1 MQPSSNRSM
10 FPLWVSRVVKQL
22 PAYED
27 KDSVNET
34 VSAPTHPIALD
45 DCLVSSL
52 WSKICVWGCPDLH
65 SIDVLD
71 FGALKT
77 LFLTAAEILLLFSRF
92 DLFGVSFYI
101 NAEDILPLFSN
112 SEHAASPHWLWGG
125 CGSRSCWSIPAC
137 LLMGSPGAASLLK
150 TKHHPSH

>member
-1 MQPSSNRSM
+1 MIQ
-10 FPLWVSRVVKQL
+10 
-22 PAYED
+22 
-27 KDSVNET
+27 
-34 VSAPTHPIALD
+34 
-45 DCLVSSL
+45 
-52 WSKICVWGCPDLH
+52 ICVWGCPDLH

-112 SEHAASPHWLWGG
+112 SEHAASPH
-125 CGSRSCWSIPAC
+125 
-137 LLMGSPGAASLLK
+137 
-150 TKHHPSH
+150 